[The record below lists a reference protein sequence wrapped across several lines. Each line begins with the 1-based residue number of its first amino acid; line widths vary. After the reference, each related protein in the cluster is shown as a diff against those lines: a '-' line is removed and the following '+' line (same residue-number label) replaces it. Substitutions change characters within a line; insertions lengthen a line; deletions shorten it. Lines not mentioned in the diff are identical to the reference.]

1 MRRFWIVPIK
11 SIDEGWFRENHD
23 LLLAE
28 VRDRGAWRNQ
38 VKLPQKYWQQSA
50 QAVDR
55 YREDNLFGDNLKRD
69 VRARQGRLDLADGL
83 RRITAGQPAA

>member
-1 MRRFWIVPIK
+1 MPIK
-11 SIDEGWFRENHD
+11 SIDEGWFRENRA
-23 LLLAE
+23 LTVGGSA
-28 VRDRGAWRNQ
+28 RPRAWRNQ

-55 YREDNLFGDNLKRD
+55 YREDNLFGDNLKCD

-83 RRITAGQPAA
+83 QRITAGQPAA